1 MMKLND
7 SDIETIMGMN
17 AFLLR
22 IQSLSKDIPND
33 KDFGAAVRSTINQ
46 MPLMTEHKVTEDTMI
61 SVGARK
67 EFHPIDASSPDRPG
81 YYWIYDITEG
91 ISIVLE
97 EDGRAYIEVHDK
109 VYDCVNIQSLYALS
123 SVFSQLN
130 EQ

>member
-7 SDIETIMGMN
+7 SDIETIMGMSV
-17 AFLLR
+17 FLLR

-33 KDFGAAVRSTINQ
+33 QEFGTAVRSIVNQ
-46 MPLMTEHKVTEDTMI
+46 MPLLTEYKVTEDTMI
-61 SVGARK
+61 SIGARK
-67 EFHPIDASSPDRPG
+67 EFYTIDTDDDDSG

-97 EDGRAYIEVHDK
+97 EDGRAYIDVHDT

-123 SVFSQLN
+123 LVFSQFN

>member
-7 SDIETIMGMN
+7 SDIETIMDMSV
-17 AFLLR
+17 FLLR

-33 KDFGAAVRSTINQ
+33 QEFGTAVRSIVNQ
-46 MPLMTEHKVTEDTMI
+46 MPLLTEYKVTEDTMI
-61 SVGARK
+61 SIGARK
-67 EFHPIDASSPDRPG
+67 EFYTIDTDDDSG

-97 EDGRAYIEVHDK
+97 EDGRAYIDVHDT

-123 SVFSQLN
+123 LVFSQFN